1 MTVRFRLMI
10 VTIFGLAVTMAV
22 WGWIQ
27 IRALD
32 GILIDQQLKRLYDV
46 ADTVNTYYLHFPT
59 IRGLSALDAT
69 LKDHVQ
75 SDVRLA
81 RIDIFSVAGNDVDYI
96 AGAGRIPYEWS
107 ETLVAKVGQKI
118 KPFYMKLITEGG
130 PALGFLYTA
139 GRGEKPGRRVVV
151 SVIVF
156 LRSNSEILSKAQ
168 RLLVFSSSGLL
179 LVILLISAISYGWL
193 IDRPLKVII
202 DAIDEFQAGR
212 YVWRIPMRRKDEWGR
227 LADHLNIMAEEIER
241 VMERNR
247 ELNRKLEERVQEA
260 THHVVQLQKQVNQMQ
275 QLTALGYLTATLAH
289 DLGTPLHSIAG
300 LARLLMEKQEG
311 WPPDAM
317 RKLELIVQQTE
328 RLNTVIQNVRRA
340 TRLPEP
346 HFNILSVPDL
356 LSETFSLVEP
366 QLQRANIHVAISV
379 EGNIPRLYADR
390 DRVQTALFNLIQN
403 AQEAMPGGGKI
414 TISAY
419 PAPIRRALAISVRDT
434 GYGISAGLME
444 MVCEPFFSTHKEE
457 GLRGLGLSIVH
468 DIAKIHG
475 GHIEIKSAPDEGSEV
490 ILYFPFFDNLT
501 GENADKS

>member
-10 VTIFGLAVTMAV
+10 VTILGLAVTMAV

-32 GILIDQQLKRLYDV
+32 GILIDQQLKKLHDV
-46 ADTVNTYYLHFPT
+46 AETVNTYYQHFPT
-59 IRGLSALDAT
+59 VRGLSALDAT

-81 RIDIFSVAGNDVDYI
+81 RIDIYSAAGGDVDYI
-96 AGAGRIPYEWS
+96 AGAGRVPYEWS
-107 ETLVAKVGQKI
+107 ETLVASVGK
-118 KPFYMKLITEGG
+118 KGKHSYLKLKTEGG
-130 PALGFLYTA
+130 PALGFLYTS
-139 GRGEKPGRRVVV
+139 GWGEKPGRRVVV

-156 LRSNSEILSKAQ
+156 SRSNMEILSRAQ

-179 LVILLISAISYGWL
+179 LVILLILAIGYGWL
-193 IDRPLKVII
+193 IDRPLKIII

-212 YVWRIPMRRKDEWGR
+212 YTRRIPVRRKDEWGR
-227 LADHLNIMAEEIER
+227 LADHFNIMADEIEH
-241 VMERNR
+241 VLERNR

-260 THHVVQLQKQVNQMQ
+260 THNVVLLQKQVNQMQ

-300 LARLLMEKQEG
+300 LARLLMERKDG
-311 WPPDAM
+311 WPPDAA

-328 RLNTVIQNVRRA
+328 RLSTVIQNVRRA

-346 HFNILSVPDL
+346 HFEALSIPDL
-356 LSETFSLVEP
+356 FSETFSLVEP
-366 QLQRANIHVAISV
+366 QLQRADIQVSVSV
-379 EGNIPRLYADR
+379 EANIPRLYADR

-403 AQEAMPGGGKI
+403 AQEAMPEGGKI

-419 PAPIRRALAISVRDT
+419 TAPHRHALALSVRDM
-434 GYGISAGLME
+434 GYGISPDLME
-444 MVCEPFFSTHKEE
+444 MVCEPFFSTHKDK
-457 GLRGLGLSIVH
+457 GLRGLGLSIVQ

-475 GHIEIKSAPDEGSEV
+475 GHVEIKSSPDEGSEI
-490 ILYFPFFDNLT
+490 ILYFPLVDIVP
-501 GENADKS
+501 GEDANES